1 MKRGGYMDNYEYI
14 LETVHLSKRFG
25 NLEVLKDIN
34 LEVKKGEVICI
45 IGPSGAGKSTYLRS
59 LNQLEKITSGKIYIH
74 GDLFLHRENDKT
86 VERIDKETQQKLLL
100 EMGMCFQKFNLFPNM
115 TVLDN
120 VMLAPVSV
128 RKTDKETARKEALE
142 LLRNVGLEE
151 KADVYP
157 NRLSGGQQ
165 QRVAIARAL
174 ARKPEIMLFDEP
186 TSALDPELVGDVLQ
200 VMKDLAK
207 QGMTM
212 LCVTHEMG
220 FAREVAD
227 RVIFMA
233 DGIIVED
240 GTPEQLFGDPQNDRT
255 KAFLRSILNT

>member
-1 MKRGGYMDNYEYI
+1 MDSKYI
-14 LETVHLSKRFG
+14 LETEHVSKSFG
-25 NLEVLKDIN
+25 SLEVLKDIN
-34 LEVKKGEVICI
+34 LKVKKGEVICI

-59 LNQLEKITSGKIYIH
+59 LNQLEKITSGKIFIK

-86 VERIDKETQQKLLL
+86 VERISKEKQKELLL
-100 EMGMCFQKFNLFPNM
+100 EMGMCFQRFNLFPHK
-115 TVLDN
+115 TVLENIMIAPIKVKN
-120 VMLAPVSV
+120 V
-128 RKTDKETARKEALE
+128 DEETARKEALE
-142 LLRNVGLEE
+142 LLRSVGLEE
-151 KADVYP
+151 KADEYP

-174 ARKPEIMLFDEP
+174 AMKPEIMLFDEP

-207 QGMTM
+207 EGMTM

-220 FAREVAD
+220 FAKEVAD

-233 DGIIVED
+233 DGVIAEV
-240 GTPEQLFGDPQNDRT
+240 GTPDEVFNIPQNPT
-255 KAFLRSILNT
+255 TQNFLKSILEA

>member
-1 MKRGGYMDNYEYI
+1 MDSKYI
-14 LETVHLSKRFG
+14 LETEHVSKSFG
-25 NLEVLKDIN
+25 SLEVLKDIN
-34 LEVKKGEVICI
+34 LKVKKGEVICI

-59 LNQLEKITSGKIYIH
+59 LNQLEKITSGKIFIK

-86 VERIDKETQQKLLL
+86 VERISKEKQKELLL
-100 EMGMCFQKFNLFPNM
+100 EMGMCFQRFNLFPHK
-115 TVLDN
+115 TVLENIMIAPIKVKN
-120 VMLAPVSV
+120 V
-128 RKTDKETARKEALE
+128 DEEIARKEALE
-142 LLRNVGLEE
+142 LLRSVGLEE
-151 KADVYP
+151 KADEYP

-174 ARKPEIMLFDEP
+174 AMKPEIMLFDEP

-207 QGMTM
+207 EGMTM

-220 FAREVAD
+220 FAKEVAD

-233 DGIIVED
+233 DGVIAEE
-240 GTPEQLFGDPQNDRT
+240 GTPDEVFNNPQNPRT
-255 KAFLRSILNT
+255 QNFLKSILEA